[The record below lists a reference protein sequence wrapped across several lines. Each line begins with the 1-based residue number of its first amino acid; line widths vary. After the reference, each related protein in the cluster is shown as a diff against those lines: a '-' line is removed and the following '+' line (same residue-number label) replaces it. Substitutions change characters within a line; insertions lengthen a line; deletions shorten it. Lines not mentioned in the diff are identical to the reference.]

1 MAPGKRLFCLIAA
14 VALAVFCATTPS
26 DAAREIIAH
35 GDVHLGACNGATAAY
50 VMITPA
56 EDADGLGLG
65 FNDMAASLKNLGEG
79 ESGVS
84 FVPDYSELTS
94 NQKSAAQ
101 FSVASIFIK
110 GDANALNTA
119 TVVLCFSDGTS
130 KTVLLKNLK
139 IANEHLGWKKVQ
151 FGPNSLGIQDKDAAR
166 LDRLSVVL
174 PGEGNLEVGNVETFF
189 EINNPAG
196 KQLFFGFNLYSNLLT
211 ELGDCSLLN
220 SCALK

>member
-94 NQKSAAQ
+94 NQKSARC
-101 FSVASIFIK
+101 IFI
-110 GDANALNTA
+110 LNTQA
-119 TVVLCFSDGTS
+119 IRSELNFFPSQM
-130 KTVLLKNLK
+130 L
-139 IANEHLGWKKVQ
+139 I
-151 FGPNSLGIQDKDAAR
+151 
-166 LDRLSVVL
+166 
-174 PGEGNLEVGNVETFF
+174 GNLQIF
-189 EINNPAG
+189 
-196 KQLFFGFNLYSNLLT
+196 Q
-211 ELGDCSLLN
+211 
-220 SCALK
+220 